1 MGTPLPPQ
9 KKVDFSCLC
18 FCSTLD
24 DTVLTLAAGSWML
37 VHVAFLVGARQT
49 PRPEPGTV
57 GDSKCTEIKKEPVV
71 FPRSVSPSGTRSGW
85 DAPGERPGRPGESAR
100 HAPRRRSL
108 RALPRPREGR
118 RARRPRG
125 PRPAEALAA
134 GQRPGPAR
142 LPRLRHTR
150 PCATPGVRSRG
161 VLWRTEKSRSRT
173 RVVRASHSGLGSPG
187 PAGG

>member
-1 MGTPLPPQ
+1 MGTPLPPPQ

-24 DTVLTLAAGSWML
+24 DTVLTLAAGPWMF

-57 GDSKCTEIKKEPVV
+57 GDSKCTEIKKEPFV

-108 RALPRPREGR
+108 RALRVPGRGAAPAAPAGLDRPKPSPPASARVLRACLACATRGPAQR
-118 RARRPRG
+118 RAC
-125 PRPAEALAA
+125 
-134 GQRPGPAR
+134 AR
-142 LPRLRHTR
+142 VGSFGAR
-150 PCATPGVRSRG
+150 RSRG
-161 VLWRTEKSRSRT
+161 
-173 RVVRASHSGLGSPG
+173 AG
-187 PAGG
+187 PA